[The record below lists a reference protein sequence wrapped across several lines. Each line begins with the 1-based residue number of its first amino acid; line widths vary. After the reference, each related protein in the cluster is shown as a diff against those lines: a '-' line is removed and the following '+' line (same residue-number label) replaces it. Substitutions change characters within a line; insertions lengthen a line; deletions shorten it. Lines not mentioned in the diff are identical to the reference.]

1 MIDKKQI
8 EHLAKLSRISLSKQE
23 QESFSHQ
30 VDDILSFVSSLQK
43 VDTKGIKPG
52 FYLDEKAQTRAD
64 EVNVSFDK
72 NDVLAAM
79 PEKKDGLLKTPKI
92 FS

>member
-8 EHLAKLSRISLSKQE
+8 EHLAKLSRISLSQE
-23 QESFSHQ
+23 EIKSFQQQ
-30 VDDILSFVSSLQK
+30 VADILNFVSSLQK
-43 VDTKGIKPG
+43 VDTKGIEPG
-52 FYLDEKAQTRAD
+52 FYLDEKNNTRAD
-64 EVNVSFDK
+64 EIKISSDRD
-72 NDVLAAM
+72 DVISAM